1 MKTCKGV
8 QECVET
14 RELLAE
20 YRGGVC
26 LATST
31 VDRITKLEAKIAR
44 LDAEATRWK
53 TKLVDEQAR
62 LREIIANTRARAAEL
77 EEVLRE
83 ICDIYWSLPVPGP
96 RDWDPLFERARDLL
110 EKQR

>member
-1 MKTCKGV
+1 MRTCKGV
-8 QECVET
+8 QECIET
-14 RELLAE
+14 REILAE

-31 VDRITKLEAKIAR
+31 ANRIY
-44 LDAEATRWK
+44 
-53 TKLVDEQAR
+53 
-62 LREIIANTRARAAEL
+62 EL
-77 EEVLRE
+77 KAVLKE

-110 EKQR
+110 EKQS